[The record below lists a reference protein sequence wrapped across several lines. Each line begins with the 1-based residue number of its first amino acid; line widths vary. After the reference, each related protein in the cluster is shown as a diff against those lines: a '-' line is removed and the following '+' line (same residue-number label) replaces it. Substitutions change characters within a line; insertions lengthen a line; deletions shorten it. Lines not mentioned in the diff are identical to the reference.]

1 MSGKRPKY
9 TRTPDGGLLSMSC
22 YEICRLFGQ
31 KKMNSKDVNRD
42 AETWRDAADDYKRG
56 IEYELSWSHNPFI
69 EKRCEKRGRQMEKEA
84 TSLGTNGIC
93 TKKPGDDNIKQQL
106 RRQP

>member
-22 YEICRLFGQ
+22 YEICRFWAEEDEFEGR
-31 KKMNSKDVNRD
+31 NHD
-42 AETWRDAADDYKRG
+42 AETWRDAA
-56 IEYELSWSHNPFI
+56 ELQTWHRIRIVLVSQPLHRKTI
-69 EKRCEKRGRQMEKEA
+69 EKRGRQNGKEA

-93 TKKPGDDNIKQQL
+93 TKKPNDDNIKQQL